1 MCLDAIIS
9 IGGRVTANRATRFF
23 QRAPGEFPFFSEVS
37 NVRAEVP
44 MDRESVWLTKE
55 RVGLLFGR
63 EHSVITTL
71 IRNVFA
77 EGEFGR
83 SAVCAKFAHC
93 WLGQCE

>member
-9 IGGRVTANRATRFF
+9 IGGRVTANRAARFC
-23 QRAPGEFPFFSEVS
+23 QRVPGEFPFFSEGS
-37 NVRAEVP
+37 NVRVEVP
-44 MDRESVWLTKE
+44 MDRESVWLTQE
-55 RVGLLFGR
+55 QVGQLFGR
-63 EHSVITTL
+63 ERSVITKH

-77 EGEFGR
+77 EGVLGR